1 MSINNKE
8 IGLRLKELR
17 ENKNI
22 SQTNLSRK
30 FSKDY
35 TMGKSGK
42 NTISQL
48 ERGARGLT
56 IDFACEYA
64 KYFNVSLDYLYGQ
77 TKNWKPEY
85 KEIKEYIGLSD
96 NTINKLE
103 EINHNDKT
111 PLYVLDYL
119 FNMENEKF
127 IKFLSLL
134 QKYATYDKESKAILS
149 DLAKDLINTQN
160 KKSNKDL
167 DTILDMQVILL
178 FKITELTK
186 SIANDFKANEYT
198 NYINEKF
205 DI

>member
-1 MSINNKE
+1 MSLNNKE

-17 ENKNI
+17 ENKKI
-22 SQTNLSRK
+22 SQTGLSRK
-30 FSKDY
+30 FKKDY
-35 TMGKSGK
+35 VLGDSGK

-64 KYFNVSLDYLYGQ
+64 KYFDVSLDYLYGR

-119 FNMENEKF
+119 FNMENETF
-127 IKFLSLL
+127 IQFLLL
-134 QKYATYDKESKAILS
+134 LKKYATFDKETEPIVSK
-149 DLAKDLINTQN
+149 LAQDLINNQN
-160 KKSNKDL
+160 KKSKKDL
-167 DTILDMQVILL
+167 DNILDTKTVLL
-178 FKITELTK
+178 FKITELSK
-186 SIANDFKANEYT
+186 LLANDFSAKEYS

-205 DI
+205 NI